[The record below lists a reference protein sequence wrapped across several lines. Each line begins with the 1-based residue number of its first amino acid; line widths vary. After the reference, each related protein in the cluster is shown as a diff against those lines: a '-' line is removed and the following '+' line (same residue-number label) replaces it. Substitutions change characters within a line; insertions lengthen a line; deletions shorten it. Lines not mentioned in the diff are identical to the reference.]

1 MSFTGE
7 LERALEKSPGAVA
20 IACADV
26 HAGLV
31 LGASACG
38 DAERDA
44 VVDAATSASQLC
56 AIPRLSDETGFEE
69 GIATE
74 TLVVSNRW
82 VHAYARVNS
91 RPDLVVVG
99 VAPGGTNVGLL
110 LAWVKEVAGGLG
122 AAA

>member
-1 MSFTGE
+1 MNVAGAME
-7 LERALEKSPGAVA
+7 EALRRGPGAVA

-26 HAGLV
+26 HAGLL

-38 DAERDA
+38 DAEHDA
-44 VVDAATSASQLC
+44 VVDAATSASQVC
-56 AIPRLSDETGFEE
+56 ALPQLDGEGEVEEVSD
-69 GIATE
+69 E
-74 TLVVSNRW
+74 TLVVSTRW
-82 VHAYARVNS
+82 VHAYARVAQ